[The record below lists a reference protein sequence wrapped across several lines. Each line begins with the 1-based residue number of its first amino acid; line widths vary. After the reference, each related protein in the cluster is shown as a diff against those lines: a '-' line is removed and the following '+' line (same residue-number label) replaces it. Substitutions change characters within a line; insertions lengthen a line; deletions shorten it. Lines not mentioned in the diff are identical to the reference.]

1 MSRRGDVPE
10 PHHARGSELITC
22 GELFMEELEK
32 QEGKILASY
41 AVRSVDSRGRRH
53 PEKAHPYRTNFQRDR
68 DRIIHSTAFRRL
80 EYKTQVFVNHEGD
93 HYRTRLTHTIEVA
106 QISRSVAR
114 ALRLNEDLAE
124 AIALVHD
131 LGHTPFGHAGEETL
145 GEILKDHGGFEHNRQ
160 TLRVVDL
167 LEEKYPDFPGLNLS
181 YEVREGI
188 MKHETAYDHPIPEEF
203 NPGEKATLECQLVNL
218 ADEVAYHCHD
228 IDDGLSSDILREE
241 DLRQI
246 ALWGNLDKDLKRRHP
261 DLSFDL
267 RRHQLV
273 RMLINFEVSDLL
285 QETERGIQRYNVK
298 TPLEV
303 RNAGKNVVEF
313 SEETKKLNS
322 ELKDF
327 LFDKMYRHYRMIRM
341 ADKAKRIITQ
351 LFEAYLEDSNQLPP
365 SFRERLKNEDQMQLI
380 CDYIAGMTDRFALQE
395 YKKLF
400 DPFERV

>member
-1 MSRRGDVPE
+1 
-10 PHHARGSELITC
+10 
-22 GELFMEELEK
+22 
-32 QEGKILASY
+32 
-41 AVRSVDSRGRRH
+41 
-53 PEKAHPYRTNFQRDR
+53 
-68 DRIIHSTAFRRL
+68 
-80 EYKTQVFVNHEGD
+80 
-93 HYRTRLTHTIEVA
+93 
-106 QISRSVAR
+106 
-114 ALRLNEDLAE
+114 
-124 AIALVHD
+124 
-131 LGHTPFGHAGEETL
+131 
-145 GEILKDHGGFEHNRQ
+145 
-160 TLRVVDL
+160 
-167 LEEKYPDFPGLNLS
+167 
-181 YEVREGI
+181 
-188 MKHETAYDHPIPEEF
+188 
-203 NPGEKATLECQLVNL
+203 LVNL

-241 DLRQI
+241 DLGEI

-261 DLSFDL
+261 DLSSDL

-285 QETERGIQRYNVK
+285 QETERGIQRYNIK
-298 TPLEV
+298 TPLDV

-313 SEETKKLNS
+313 SEATKKLNG

>member
-1 MSRRGDVPE
+1 MAISDCLRK
-10 PHHARGSELITC
+10 
-22 GELFMEELEK
+22 ELEE
-32 QEGKILASY
+32 QEERYLASY
-41 AVRSVDSRGRRH
+41 AVKSRQSKGRRFH
-53 PEKAHPYRTNFQRDR
+53 EKDHPYRTNFQRDR

-80 EYKTQVFVNHEGD
+80 EFKTQVFVSHEGD

-106 QISRSVAR
+106 QISRSIAR

-145 GEILKDHGGFEHNRQ
+145 NEIMKDHGGFEHNRQ

-167 LEEKYPDFPGLNLS
+167 LEEKYPDFPGLNLT
-181 YEVREGI
+181 YEVREGV
-188 MKHETAYDHPIPEEF
+188 MKHETIYDHPIPAEF
-203 NPGEKATLECQLVNL
+203 NPDQKATLECQLVNL

-228 IDDGLSSDILREE
+228 IDDGLASDILKEE
-241 DLRQI
+241 ELNQI
-246 ALWGNLDKDLKRRHP
+246 ILWGDLAKNLKKQYAH
-261 DLSFDL
+261 LSPSQ

-273 RMLINFEVSDLL
+273 RMLINFEVSDLIE
-285 QETERGIQRYNVK
+285 ETKRIIQKYQIK
-298 TPLEV
+298 ALEDV
-303 RNAGKNVVEF
+303 RNIGENIIRF
-313 SEETKKLNS
+313 SDATKKLNS
-322 ELKDF
+322 QLREF
-327 LFDKMYRHYRMIRM
+327 LFDKLYRHYRMIRM
-341 ADKAKRIITQ
+341 ADKARRIITP

-365 SFRERLKNEDQMQLI
+365 SFCQRLKDEDKMQLI

>member
-1 MSRRGDVPE
+1 MAISDCSRR
-10 PHHARGSELITC
+10 
-22 GELFMEELEK
+22 ELEE
-32 QEGKILASY
+32 QEERYLASY
-41 AVRSVDSRGRRH
+41 AMKSRQSRGRRFQ
-53 PEKAHPYRTNFQRDR
+53 EEDHPYRTNFQRDR

-131 LGHTPFGHAGEETL
+131 LGHTPFGHAGEE
-145 GEILKDHGGFEHNRQ
+145 ILNQIMKDHGGFEHNRQ

-167 LEEKYPDFPGLNLS
+167 LEEKYPDFPGLNLT

-188 MKHETAYDHPIPEEF
+188 MKHETSYDHPIPAEF
-203 NPGEKATLECQLVNL
+203 NPQEKATMECQLVNL
-218 ADEVAYHCHD
+218 ADEIAYHCHD
-228 IDDGLSSDILREE
+228 IDDGLASDVLKEE
-241 DLRQI
+241 ELNQI
-246 ALWGNLDKDLKRRHP
+246 TLWGDLAKNLKKQHSH
-261 DLSFDL
+261 LSPSQ

-273 RMLINFEVSDLL
+273 RMLINFEVSDLIEETKRII
-285 QETERGIQRYNVK
+285 QEYEIK
-298 TPLEV
+298 TLEDV
-303 RNAGKNVVEF
+303 RNAGEDIVRFSDVV
-313 SEETKKLNS
+313 KKMNS
-322 ELKDF
+322 QLRSF

-341 ADKAKRIITQ
+341 GDKARRIVTR
-351 LFEAYLEDSNQLPP
+351 LFEVYLENSDQLPP
-365 SFRERLKNEDQMQLI
+365 SFRDRLKDEDKMQLI

>member
-1 MSRRGDVPE
+1 MKFVDCLR
-10 PHHARGSELITC
+10 
-22 GELFMEELEK
+22 EELEN
-32 QEGKILASY
+32 QEEKSLASY
-41 AVRSVDSRGRRH
+41 AMQSRQSRGRRVH
-53 PEKAHPYRTNFQRDR
+53 EEDHPYRTNFQRDR

-80 EYKTQVFVNHEGD
+80 EFKTQVFVSHEGD

-106 QISRSVAR
+106 QISRSIAR

-145 GEILKDHGGFEHNRQ
+145 NEIMKDHGGFEHNRQ

-167 LEEKYPDFPGLNLS
+167 LEEKYPDFPGLNLT
-181 YEVREGI
+181 YEVREGV
-188 MKHETAYDHPIPEEF
+188 MKHETIYDHPIPAEF
-203 NPGEKATLECQLVNL
+203 NPDDRPTLECQLVNS

-228 IDDGLSSDILREE
+228 IDDGLASDLLKEE
-241 DLRQI
+241 ELNQI
-246 ALWGNLDKDLKRRHP
+246 TLWGDLAKNLKKQYSH
-261 DLSFDL
+261 LSSSQ

-273 RMLINFEVSDLL
+273 RTLINFEVSDLL
-285 QETERGIQRYNVK
+285 KETKRIIQKYEIK
-298 TPLEV
+298 TLEDV
-303 RNAGKNVVEF
+303 RNAEENIVKF
-313 SEETKKLNS
+313 SNTTKELNS
-322 ELKDF
+322 QLKDF
-327 LFDKMYRHYRMIRM
+327 LFDKIYRHYRMIRM
-341 ADKAKRIITQ
+341 AGKARRIITH

-365 SFRERLKNEDQMQLI
+365 SFRQRLKDEDQMQLI